1 MVLGGH
7 FPLAHVKAELIC
19 SSTKSSNSTR
29 QQLASDFSIDFH
41 TLRPPATVG
50 SIEKTVGK
58 RLNRDKIA
66 STQRGQALFWARS
79 WSERGRLSPFFHR
92 LLAADVLKTI
102 FCVVIMA
109 VVLGSVRQWANAY
122 QERLLPQT

>member
-1 MVLGGH
+1 M
-7 FPLAHVKAELIC
+7 
-19 SSTKSSNSTR
+19 
-29 QQLASDFSIDFH
+29 
-41 TLRPPATVG
+41 VG

>member
-1 MVLGGH
+1 
-7 FPLAHVKAELIC
+7 
-19 SSTKSSNSTR
+19 
-29 QQLASDFSIDFH
+29 
-41 TLRPPATVG
+41 
-50 SIEKTVGK
+50 
-58 RLNRDKIA
+58 
-66 STQRGQALFWARS
+66 
-79 WSERGRLSPFFHR
+79 LSPFFHR